1 MDSTKFPKELGGDL
15 AGKTFIEILS
25 TDPKTVEF
33 VDNLWLEEK
42 TTGIFRDFFVYIKN
56 MLRNPL
62 VKSEHRERAREFVK
76 TLSDDDMPSY
86 MKKYTTTRNG
96 LI

>member
-86 MKKYTTTRNG
+86 MKKYTTTRIG

>member
-1 MDSTKFPKELGGDL
+1 MDSTKFPKEFGGDL
-15 AGKTFIEILS
+15 AGKTFIEILN

-33 VDNLWLEEK
+33 VDSLWLEEQ
-42 TTGIFRDFFVYIKN
+42 TTGIFREFFLYTKT
-56 MLRNPL
+56 MLLNPL

-76 TLSDDDMPSY
+76 TLSDDDIPSY
-86 MKKYTTTRNG
+86 MKKYTTTRIG

>member
-76 TLSDDDMPSY
+76 TLSDDDIPSY
-86 MKKYTTTRNG
+86 MKKYTTTRIG

>member
-42 TTGIFRDFFVYIKN
+42 TTGVFRDFFVYIKN

-86 MKKYTTTRNG
+86 MKKYTTTRIG

>member
-1 MDSTKFPKELGGDL
+1 MDSTKFPKNLGGDL
-15 AGKTFIEILS
+15 AGKTFIEILN

-42 TTGIFRDFFVYIKN
+42 TTGIFRDFYMYIKN

-62 VKSEHRERAREFVK
+62 VKSEHRARAREFVK
-76 TLSDDDMPSY
+76 TLSNDEIPSY
-86 MKKYTTTRNG
+86 MKKYTTTT
-96 LI
+96 IAPI